1 MTPEDLLT
9 NAIIPALK
17 ELGGTLESP
26 GAAVFLL
33 AWCLQESGA
42 TLTARVQAGRKHNP
56 ALGLPQ
62 LEYGEQAMTALVIR
76 KYPEFRE
83 WLLANGYPDDDSEAV
98 RQAARDDDKLAII
111 IARLGAYASS
121 KPMPVVGDAQA
132 AWVLYFDTARP
143 GKPRPEKWPA
153 NYARA
158 LAAWKSRGLKPISQS
173 RIMNTATGGSSLSI
187 AGIVWAAVEAAAGR
201 KIEPLWVVI
210 GLVVIVGAF
219 LAIKAFRLDDRL
231 KGRI

>member
-9 NAIIPALK
+9 NAIVPALK

-33 AWCLQESGA
+33 AWCLQESGT
-42 TLTARVQAGRKHNP
+42 TLTARVQAGRKLNP

-62 LEYGEQAMTALVIR
+62 LEHGEQAMTALVVK

-83 WLLANGYPDDDSEAV
+83 WLLANGYPPDDSEVV
-98 RQAARDDDKLAII
+98 RQAARDDDRLAMI

-121 KPMPVVGDAQA
+121 KPMPAVGDAQA

-143 GKPRPEKWPA
+143 GRPRPEKWPA
-153 NYARA
+153 NYERA
-158 LAAWKSRGLKPISQS
+158 LAAWKARGLKPIAQS
-173 RIMNTATGGSSLSI
+173 KIMGAATGGSSLSI
-187 AGIVWAAVEAAAGR
+187 AGIVWAAIEAAAGR
-201 KIEPLWVVI
+201 NIEPLWVMIGLAVIVVAFVVI
-210 GLVVIVGAF
+210 GV
-219 LAIKAFRLDDRL
+219 FRLDNRL
-231 KGRI
+231 KGLS

>member
-9 NAIIPALK
+9 DAIIPALK

-62 LEYGEQAMTALVIR
+62 LEYGEQAMTALVVK

-83 WLLANGYPDDDSEAV
+83 WLVANGYPDDDHEAV
-98 RQAARDDDKLAII
+98 RQAARDDDRLAMI

-121 KPMPVVGDAQA
+121 KPMPAVGDAQA
-132 AWVLYFDTARP
+132 AWALYFDTARP
-143 GKPRPEKWPA
+143 GRPRPEKWPA
-153 NYARA
+153 NYERA
-158 LAAWKSRGLKPISQS
+158 LAAWKARGLKPLAKS
-173 RIMNTATGGSSLSI
+173 RTMGAAAGGSSLSI
-187 AGIVWAAVEAAAGR
+187 AGLVWAGIEAAEGR
-201 KIEPLWVVI
+201 KIEPLWVAI
-210 GLVVIVGAF
+210 GLAVILVAF
-219 LAIKAFRLDDRL
+219 LAIKTFRLDDRL
-231 KGRI
+231 KGLV